1 VPKHA
6 WSVVAVSVMMVLAGC
21 TARPRALA
29 PSDVS
34 PPIAPAD
41 RVRDDAAPAV
51 APGVRPSP
59 APVDPSASVPQ
70 RIVVGRSVEG
80 RPLVLHRF
88 SRWGGGT
95 LVIGGIHGNEPTS
108 AKVAERLV
116 TLLARRPEGWDDA
129 PVAVLP
135 RANPDG
141 LVRGTRV
148 NARGVDLNRNFATG
162 NWTVRQPGR
171 ATYGGP
177 QPESEPETRA
187 ILRAI
192 AMTAPARIISIH
204 SITDGRECNNFDGPA
219 EYLARAMSTEN
230 GYPVVPSLGPC
241 HGSLGNWAGVDRG
254 VPIITLE
261 LPRQQPG
268 PEAWERNRVA
278 LLAAIRPGQATLH
291 AGGEPVDG
299 GGRTAYHAEGEQLDT
314 SPVHEDMG
322 GP

>member
-6 WSVVAVSVMMVLAGC
+6 WSVLVVSVLMVAGGC
-21 TARPRALA
+21 ARPAALA

-34 PPIAPAD
+34 PPVAPAHLVP
-41 RVRDDAAPAV
+41 REPAPAAAPA
-51 APGVRPSP
+51 VRPSP
-59 APVDPSASVPQ
+59 APAEAPAPMPQ

-95 LVIGGIHGNEPTS
+95 LVIGGIHGSEPTS
-108 AKVAERLV
+108 AEVAERLV
-116 TLLARRPEGWDDA
+116 ALLARRPDGWDDA

-148 NARGVDLNRNFATG
+148 NARGVDLNRNFATA
-162 NWTVRQPGR
+162 NWTLRQPGR

-187 ILRAI
+187 LLRAI
-192 AMTAPARIISIH
+192 AMTAPARIVSIH
-204 SITDGRECNNFDGPA
+204 SIPDGRECNNFDGPG
-219 EYLARAMSTEN
+219 EYLARAMRTEN

-241 HGSLGNWAGVDRG
+241 RGSLGNWAGVDRG
-254 VPIITLE
+254 VPILTLE
-261 LPRQQPG
+261 LPRHQPG
-268 PEAWERNRVA
+268 PEAWSRNRTA
-278 LLAAIRPGQATLH
+278 LMTVIRPGRTAPRL
-291 AGGEPVDG
+291 ADESVDG
-299 GGRTAYHAEGEQLDT
+299 GERTTYHAADRRIDT
-314 SPVHEDMG
+314 SPVQEDTG